1 MKEVTIDNKIMG
13 YIAMFEKL
21 TRVELKQCLENED
34 MIIFVVGERRLQDV
48 FGRNQDII
56 TSLREKLSKQVLV
69 AEASRDL
76 LTLVRN
82 LLFRFSLK
90 EINISW
96 KNGQVDILVSVDPM
110 EVGKL
115 IGKEGRNIKL
125 FREAVGRF
133 FPIKSMNVKQ

>member
-13 YIAMFEKL
+13 YIALFEKL

-56 TSLREKLSKQVLV
+56 SNLRDKLNKQVLV

-76 LTLVRN
+76 LTFVRN

-90 EINISW
+90 EVTVTW
-96 KNGQVDILVSVDPM
+96 KGGQTDVLVAVEQM